1 MLFIRRVGFRR
12 LFNQPSEFSAQW
24 QRIVAQRYKIVH
36 ENLKG
41 EVFLN
46 MKIWRQAPNIVQL
59 QVLIWTAVFLLIFF
73 SFLPMNGLLESVI
86 ITVVNATSY
95 AIIIYGNILLLY
107 PVFYKKGRFV
117 LYGISVAFFL
127 VLTGMLKGY
136 TGMILLQYFHLAKS
150 TPVDVL
156 SLLAYVPGAIL
167 IYVLSFVFRI
177 AIAYFTLKQQTE
189 EILLQKSQAELNLL
203 KSQVQPHF
211 LFNALNSIYYRV
223 YKIDPPSAG
232 LIERLADIMRYF
244 VDESPK
250 DEVPVSTEVA
260 FIENYIALERI
271 RIRHGASVTFE
282 KAYNPDLRIPPM
294 LLMTF
299 VENIFK
305 HGIDKS
311 LKQNQVTISLVQQN
325 DHLFFTTRNRKAGPE
340 AGDEPGGFGIINL
353 TKRLR
358 MLYGDK
364 FELNIDDKGELFTA
378 FLKIPLNGF
387 KLHNYR

>member
-1 MLFIRRVGFRR
+1 
-12 LFNQPSEFSAQW
+12 
-24 QRIVAQRYKIVH
+24 
-36 ENLKG
+36 
-41 EVFLN
+41 
-46 MKIWRQAPNIVQL
+46 MKIWRRAPSIIQF
-59 QVLIWTAVFLLIFF
+59 QVWVWIAVPLLMFF
-73 SFLPMNGLLESVI
+73 SILPMDGLQKSAI
-86 ITVVNATSY
+86 YTVVNVTSY
-95 AIIIYGNILLLY
+95 AIIIYGNILFLY
-107 PVFYKKGRFV
+107 PVFYEKRR
-117 LYGISVAFFL
+117 LLAYGISVALFL
-127 VLTGMLKGY
+127 ILIGMLKGCA
-136 TGMILLQYFHLAKS
+136 GILLYKYVLFMK
-150 TPVDVL
+150 TPPVN
-156 SLLAYVPGAIL
+156 LLALLGYVPGGVL
-167 IYVLSFVFRI
+167 IYALSLIFRI

-223 YKIDPPSAG
+223 YKVDPPSAG

-250 DEVPVSTEVA
+250 DKVPLSTEVA

-271 RIRHGASVTFE
+271 RIRHDAAVSFE
-282 KAYNPDLRIPPM
+282 KVYNPELRIPPM

-311 LKQNQVTISLVQQN
+311 REQNQVTISLVQQ
-325 DHLFFTTRNRKAGPE
+325 DDFLLFKTSNHKVDPE
-340 AGDEPGGFGIINL
+340 PGDLPGGFGIINL

-364 FELNIDDKGELFTA
+364 FELTVDDQGELFTA
-378 FLKIPLNGF
+378 FLKIPL
-387 KLHNYR
+387 K

>member
-1 MLFIRRVGFRR
+1 
-12 LFNQPSEFSAQW
+12 
-24 QRIVAQRYKIVH
+24 
-36 ENLKG
+36 
-41 EVFLN
+41 
-46 MKIWRQAPNIVQL
+46 MKIGRRAPSIIQL
-59 QVLIWTAVFLLIFF
+59 QMLIWTAVLLLLFF
-73 SFLPMNGLLESVI
+73 SVLPMDGLLKSVI
-86 ITVVNATSY
+86 STVVNTTSY
-95 AIIIYGNILLLY
+95 AIIIYGNILFLY
-107 PVFYKKGRFV
+107 PVFYKNRRFV
-117 LYGISVAFFL
+117 SYGISVAFFL
-127 VLTGMLKGY
+127 ILTGMLKGY
-136 TGMILLQYFHLAKS
+136 ASFILAGYFLNKPVHVNFIILLE
-150 TPVDVL
+150 
-156 SLLAYVPGAIL
+156 YVPGGIL
-167 IYVLSFVFRI
+167 IYVLSLVFRI

-223 YKIDPPSAG
+223 YKVDTPSAG

-244 VDESPK
+244 VDESPMDK
-250 DEVPVSTEVA
+250 VPVSTEVA

-271 RIRHGASVTFE
+271 RIRHGASVNFE

-325 DHLFFTTRNRKAGPE
+325 DHLFFTTRNRKVDP
-340 AGDEPGGFGIINL
+340 EPGDQAHGFGIINL

-364 FELNIDDKGELFTA
+364 FELTIDDEGELFTA
-378 FLKIPLNGF
+378 FLKIPL
-387 KLHNYR
+387 

>member
-1 MLFIRRVGFRR
+1 
-12 LFNQPSEFSAQW
+12 
-24 QRIVAQRYKIVH
+24 
-36 ENLKG
+36 
-41 EVFLN
+41 
-46 MKIWRQAPNIVQL
+46 MKIWRQAPNIVQF
-59 QVLIWTAVFLLIFF
+59 QVLIWTAVLLLIFF
-73 SFLPMNGLLESVI
+73 SLLPMDGLPKTVI
-86 ITVVNATSY
+86 YTVVSATTY
-95 AIIIYGNILLLY
+95 AIIIYGNILFLY
-107 PVFYKKGRFV
+107 PVFYQKGRFV
-117 LYGISVAFFL
+117 SYGISVAFFL
-127 VLTGMLKGY
+127 ILTGMLKGY
-136 TGMILLQYFHLAKS
+136 AGIILYKHFLLIKTGPFNLLTL
-150 TPVDVL
+150 L
-156 SLLAYVPGAIL
+156 SYVPGNIL
-167 IYVLSFVFRI
+167 IYVLSLVFRI

-223 YKIDPPSAG
+223 YKVDPPSAG

-271 RIRHGASVTFE
+271 RIRHGASVNFE

-305 HGIDKS
+305 HGIDKAK
-311 LKQNQVTISLVQQN
+311 KQNQVTISLVQRN
-325 DHLFFTTRNRKAGPE
+325 DHLFFTTRNRRVDLE
-340 AGDEPGGFGIINL
+340 AGGETGGFGIINL

-364 FELNIDDKGELFTA
+364 FELTIDDDGELFTA
-378 FLKIPLNGF
+378 FLKIPL
-387 KLHNYR
+387 

>member
-1 MLFIRRVGFRR
+1 
-12 LFNQPSEFSAQW
+12 
-24 QRIVAQRYKIVH
+24 
-36 ENLKG
+36 
-41 EVFLN
+41 
-46 MKIWRQAPNIVQL
+46 MKIWRRAPSIVQL
-59 QVLIWTAVFLLIFF
+59 QLLIWTAVLLLIFF
-73 SFLPMNGLLESVI
+73 SLLPMNGLPQSVI
-86 ITVVNATSY
+86 VTVVNTISY

-107 PVFYKKGRFV
+107 PLFYQKKRFI
-117 LYGISVAFFL
+117 LYGISVTFFL
-127 VLTGMLKGY
+127 IVTGMLKGY
-136 TGMILLQYFHLAKS
+136 SGIILFKYFLGKTEPFNLPAL
-150 TPVDVL
+150 L
-156 SLLAYVPGAIL
+156 SYVPGCIL
-167 IYVLSFVFRI
+167 IYVLSLVVRI

-189 EILLQKSQAELNLL
+189 EILVQKSQAELNLL

-211 LFNALNSIYYRV
+211 LFNALNNIYYRV
-223 YKIDPPSAG
+223 YKVDPPSAG
-232 LIERLADIMRYF
+232 LIERLAGIMRYF

-250 DEVPVSTEVA
+250 DEVPLSTEVA

-271 RIRHGASVTFE
+271 RIRHGASVNFE
-282 KAYNPDLRIPPM
+282 KAYNPELRIPPM

-325 DHLFFTTRNRKAGPE
+325 DSLLFTTRNRKADPE

-364 FELNIDDKGELFTA
+364 FELTIDDEGELFTA
-378 FLKIPLNGF
+378 FLKIPL
-387 KLHNYR
+387 

>member
-1 MLFIRRVGFRR
+1 
-12 LFNQPSEFSAQW
+12 
-24 QRIVAQRYKIVH
+24 
-36 ENLKG
+36 
-41 EVFLN
+41 
-46 MKIWRQAPNIVQL
+46 MKIGGRAPGIIGL
-59 QVLIWTAVFLLIFF
+59 QVLIWTAMLLLGFF
-73 SFLPMNGLLESVI
+73 SILPMDGLSKSVI
-86 ITVVNATSY
+86 YTVVNTTSY
-95 AIIIYGNILLLY
+95 AIIIYGNILVLY
-107 PVFYKKGRFV
+107 PVFYQKRRFV
-117 LYGISVAFFL
+117 WYGISVALFL
-127 VLTGMLKGY
+127 ILTGILKGY
-136 TGMILLQYFHLAKS
+136 AGFIVYKYILLIKTA
-150 TPVDVL
+150 PVDL
-156 SLLAYVPGAIL
+156 LDLLAYVPGGIL
-167 IYVLSFVFRI
+167 IYVLSLVFRI
-177 AIAYFTLKQQTE
+177 FIAYFTLKQQTE

-223 YKIDPPSAG
+223 YKVDPPSAG

-271 RIRHGASVTFE
+271 RIRHGASVNFE

-325 DHLFFTTRNRKAGPE
+325 DHLFFTTRNRKVGPE

-358 MLYGDK
+358 LLYGDK

-387 KLHNYR
+387 K

>member
-1 MLFIRRVGFRR
+1 
-12 LFNQPSEFSAQW
+12 
-24 QRIVAQRYKIVH
+24 
-36 ENLKG
+36 
-41 EVFLN
+41 
-46 MKIWRQAPNIVQL
+46 MKIWRQALSITQL
-59 QVLIWTAVFLLIFF
+59 QVLIWTAVLLLIFF

-95 AIIIYGNILLLY
+95 AIIIYGNILVLY
-107 PVFYKKGRFV
+107 PVLYQKRRFV
-117 LYGISVAFFL
+117 SYAISVTLFL
-127 VLTGMLKGY
+127 ILTGMLKGY
-136 TGMILLQYFHLAKS
+136 ATFILLQYFQLTKS
-150 TPVDVL
+150 SQIDLLT
-156 SLLAYVPGAIL
+156 LLAYVPGGIL
-167 IYVLSFVFRI
+167 IYVLSLVFRI

-189 EILLQKSQAELNLL
+189 EILLQKSHAELNLL

-211 LFNALNSIYYRV
+211 LFNALNNIYYRV
-223 YKIDPPSAG
+223 YKVDPPSAG

-250 DEVPVSTEVA
+250 EEVPVSTEVA

-271 RIRHGASVTFE
+271 RIRHGAAVNFD

-299 VENIFK
+299 VENVFK

-311 LKQNQVTISLVQQN
+311 LIRNQVTISLVQQN
-325 DHLFFTTRNRKAGPE
+325 DFLLFKTSNHKVDPE
-340 AGDEPGGFGIINL
+340 PGNQPGGFGIINL

-364 FELNIDDKGELFTA
+364 FELTIDDEGEQYTA
-378 FLKIPLNGF
+378 FLKIPL
-387 KLHNYR
+387 L

>member
-1 MLFIRRVGFRR
+1 
-12 LFNQPSEFSAQW
+12 
-24 QRIVAQRYKIVH
+24 
-36 ENLKG
+36 
-41 EVFLN
+41 
-46 MKIWRQAPNIVQL
+46 MKIWRQAPNIVRL
-59 QVLIWTAVFLLIFF
+59 QVLIWIAVLLLLFF
-73 SFLPMNGLLESVI
+73 SVLPMEGLLRSVI
-86 ITVVNATSY
+86 STVVNTTSY

-107 PVFYKKGRFV
+107 PVFYQRRRFA

-127 VLTGMLKGY
+127 ILTGMLKGY
-136 TGMILLQYFHLAKS
+136 VGIILYEYFQLDKPA
-150 TPVDVL
+150 PVDL
-156 SLLAYVPGAIL
+156 FELLDYVPGLIL

-177 AIAYFTLKQQTE
+177 AIAYFTLKRQTE

-223 YKIDPPSAG
+223 YKVDPPSAG
-232 LIERLADIMRYF
+232 LIGRLADIMRYF

-271 RIRHGASVTFE
+271 RILHGASVTFE
-282 KAYNPDLRIPPM
+282 KVYNPDLRIPPM

-311 LKQNQVTISLVQQN
+311 LEQNQVTISLIQQN
-325 DHLFFTTRNRKAGPE
+325 GHLFFTTRNRKVDPE
-340 AGDEPGGFGIINL
+340 VGDEPGGFGIINL

-364 FELNIDDKGELFTA
+364 FELTIDDEGELFTA
-378 FLKIPLNGF
+378 FLKIPL
-387 KLHNYR
+387 K